1 MSNTYFVLDPKQIS
15 VLGLY
20 PTYHDP
26 YVIATH
32 GLGTEQEPMSFDVST
47 GQDTSVDILVSDLI
61 GFDVSTGQDTSVDI
75 EIFNL
80 FGELELPS
88 GEINTFDVEVKP
100 GIPLQTDIYTGQTAL
115 IQLSNQVSFR
125 GSSSIEVIDVF
136 DSRRIVTIKI
146 VFNGISKEASLGI
159 PLIDYDFISITCKSI
174 TPMRRIKLPTVVVNL
189 KKYNLQRRNDNGL

>member
-1 MSNTYFVLDPKQIS
+1 MSNTYFVLDPKQIA

-47 GQDTSVDILVSDLI
+47 GQN
-61 GFDVSTGQDTSVDI
+61 TSVDI

-80 FGELELPS
+80 IGELELQS

-100 GIPLQTDIYTGQTAL
+100 GIPLQTDIDTGQTAL
-115 IQLSNQVSFR
+115 IQLSNQVGFR
-125 GSSSIEVIDVF
+125 GASTIKVIDVF
-136 DSRRIVTIKI
+136 DSRRNVTIRIK
-146 VFNGISKEASLGI
+146 FNGISKEASLGI
-159 PLIDYDFISITCKSI
+159 PLIDCDFITVSCKSI
-174 TPMRRIKLPTVVVNL
+174 TPTKRIKLPTVVVNL
-189 KKYNLQRRNDNGL
+189 KKYDLQRRNVNDL